1 MKKESLIRK
10 RPVDSIKSAT
20 RALIGVMP
28 QGVQQRILSNQFL
41 RSFYKRSAQNYRNLK
56 GYIKPYKSARVFV
69 RKGLDRMEFFS
80 ILNERRI
87 EYVLLRWWKD
97 LPEIPEGEDMDILI
111 RDEHRDL
118 VADLLTFTDNGTG
131 LKCDIY
137 TVTGC
142 NYGSHK
148 GIPYFQ
154 SNLAHELL
162 ATRTEYRGAYVPSP
176 KLYFASLAYHALF
189 HKGYTSGLAG
199 FDKKTANIEH
209 DYAKVLKE
217 QMQLLNLKLK
227 LDAQSVFNW
236 LSDED
241 FAPAED
247 TLSKLAEIRPELSF
261 LQEKLHCDIR
271 GGELMVYVIRERLV
285 KDGILQNFTSFLQE
299 HFQFDIIDVKM
310 LSDAEKERCTRHI
323 RGGKW
328 DKGPFRYSGG
338 NPEAFV
344 IAYDYHPF
352 PLSNEEM
359 KKQSRMTNANNLHAK
374 YTFRDLISTKLV
386 AKKSHYNGVH
396 SADNEHDSWFYISLL
411 DDSYH
416 EEIFSEVEK
425 RRECYGTSWSVKKLL
440 SRTAISKTELIKY
453 GDGLAVKKTF
463 RFGKERFLKRERY
476 AFKRLSRELDFI
488 PPLLEEGEN
497 YLIIPY
503 LENILDDL
511 NETDRKRVLRSKIH
525 EIIEVIHSM
534 YTRGFFYAGFNP
546 DNIIV
551 TPEYRLYCTG
561 FSYLQRYYNFPSNID
576 HSYEVAGVPKDYK
589 GDLPSDLNGQASFQE
604 VWEPAIGPWAEA
616 LQSVHGSVQYK
627 NQSL

>member
-1 MKKESLIRK
+1 MKKETLNRK
-10 RPVDSIKSAT
+10 KPINSVKSAT
-20 RALIGVMP
+20 RAIIGIMP
-28 QGVQQRILSNQFL
+28 EGLQQRILSNQFL
-41 RSFYKRSAQNYRNLK
+41 RSFYKKSAQNYRNLK
-56 GYIKPYKSARVFV
+56 GYIKPYKSARVYV
-69 RKGLDRMEFFS
+69 KKGIDRMEFFS
-80 ILNERRI
+80 ILHERKI

-97 LPEIPEGEDMDILI
+97 LPVIPEGEDMDILI

-118 VADLLTFTDNGTG
+118 IEDLLTYTDNGTG

-142 NYGSHK
+142 KYGSHK
-148 GIPYFQ
+148 SIPYFQ

-162 ATRTEYRGAYVPSP
+162 NTRTKYRGAFVPSP

-199 FDKKTANIEH
+199 FNKKATNMEH
-209 DYAKVLKE
+209 DYSKVLAE
-217 QMQLLNLKLK
+217 QMLVLNLKFK
-227 LDAQSVFNW
+227 LDAQSVYNW
-236 LSDED
+236 LSDQN

-285 KDGILQNFTSFLQE
+285 KDGILQNFTSFLE
-299 HFQFDIIDVKM
+299 KEFQFDIIDVRM
-310 LSDAEKERCTRHI
+310 LSEVEKERCRRQI

-338 NPEAFV
+338 SPEAFV

-352 PLSNEEM
+352 PLSDEEM

-374 YTFRDLISTKLV
+374 YAFRDLISKKLV
-386 AKKSHYNGVH
+386 SRKSHYNGVH
-396 SADNEHDSWFYISLL
+396 SADNEHDAWFYISLL

-416 EEIFSEVEK
+416 EDIFSEVEK
-425 RRECYGTSWSVKKLL
+425 RRERYGTSWSVKKML
-440 SRTAISKTELIKY
+440 SRTNVSKTELIKHEE
-453 GDGLAVKKTF
+453 GLAVKKTF
-463 RFGKERFLKRERY
+463 RLGKERFFKRERL
-476 AFKRLSRELDFI
+476 AFKKLSKELDFI
-488 PPLLEEGEN
+488 PPLLEEGED

-511 NETDRKRVLRSKIH
+511 QESDRSRVLKSKTH
-525 EIIEVIHSM
+525 EIVEVIHSM
-534 YTRGFFYAGFNP
+534 YTRGLFYLGFTP
-546 DNIIV
+546 ENIIV
-551 TPEYRLYCTG
+551 TPDYKLYCTG
-561 FSYLQRYYNFPSNID
+561 FSYLQRYYNLPSNID
-576 HSYEVAGVPKDYK
+576 RSYEVAGVPKDFNGDASPDLQGK
-589 GDLPSDLNGQASFQE
+589 GAFEKIWTPY
-604 VWEPAIGPWAEA
+604 IGPWPEA
-616 LQSVHGSVQYK
+616 LKYVHESMQYK

>member
-1 MKKESLIRK
+1 MKKETLTRK
-10 RPVDSIKSAT
+10 KPINSVKSAT
-20 RALIGVMP
+20 RAIIGIMP
-28 QGVQQRILSNQFL
+28 EGMQQRILSNQFL
-41 RSFYKRSAQNYRNLK
+41 RSFYNKSAQNYRKLK
-56 GYIKPYKSARVFV
+56 CYIKPYKSPRVYV
-69 RKGLDRMEFFS
+69 KNGIDRMEFFS
-80 ILNERRI
+80 ILNERKI

-97 LPEIPEGEDMDILI
+97 LPVIPEGEDMEILI

-118 VADLLTFTDNGTG
+118 IEDLLTYTDNGKG

-142 NYGSHK
+142 NYGSYK

-162 ATRTEYRGAYVPSP
+162 DTRTKYRGAFVPSP

-199 FDKKTANIEH
+199 FNKKATNMEH
-209 DYAKVLKE
+209 DYSKVLAE
-217 QMQLLNLKLK
+217 QMLVLNLKFK
-227 LDAQSVFNW
+227 LDARSVYNW
-236 LSDED
+236 LSDQN

-247 TLSKLAEIRPELSF
+247 TLSKLSEIRPELSF

-271 GGELMVYVIRERLV
+271 GGELMVYVIQERLV
-285 KDGILQNFTSFLQE
+285 KDRILQDFTSFLE
-299 HFQFDIIDVKM
+299 KELQFDIIDVRI
-310 LSDAEKERCTRHI
+310 LSQVEKERCRRQI
-323 RGGKW
+323 CEGKW
-328 DKGPFRYSGG
+328 NEGPFRYSGG

-352 PLSNEEM
+352 PLSDEEM

-374 YTFRDLISTKLV
+374 YAFRDLISKKLV
-386 AKKSHYNGVH
+386 SRKSHYNGIH
-396 SADNEHDSWFYISLL
+396 SADNEHDAWFYISLL

-425 RRECYGTSWSVKKLL
+425 RRERYGTSWSVKKML
-440 SRTAISKTELIKY
+440 SRTNVSKTELIKHEE
-453 GDGLAVKKTF
+453 GLAVKKTF
-463 RFGKERFLKRERY
+463 RFGKERFFKRERL
-476 AFKRLSRELDFI
+476 AFKKLSKELDFI
-488 PPLLEEGEN
+488 PPLLEEGED

-511 NETDRKRVLRSKIH
+511 QESDRSRVLKSKTH
-525 EIIEVIHSM
+525 EIVEVIHSM
-534 YTRGFFYAGFNP
+534 YTRGLFYLGFSP
-546 DNIIV
+546 ENIIV

-576 HSYEVAGVPKDYK
+576 RAYEVVGLPRDFK
-589 GDLPSDLNGQASFQE
+589 GDLPSDIIGTGAFENL
-604 VWEPAIGPWAEA
+604 WTPYLGPWPEA
-616 LQSVHGSVQYK
+616 LRHFHNSMQYRIH
-627 NQSL
+627 